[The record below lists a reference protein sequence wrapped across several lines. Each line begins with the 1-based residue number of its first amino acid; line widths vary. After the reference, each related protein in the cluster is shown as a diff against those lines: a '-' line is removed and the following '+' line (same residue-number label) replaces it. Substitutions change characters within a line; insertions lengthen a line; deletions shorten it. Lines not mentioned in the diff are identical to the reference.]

1 MEVLSSGCVSRL
13 FDSVMLERS
22 YSADYTTIY
31 HADCDFTFGARW
43 PRKYNYSNGYVSG
56 AKYYTCP
63 HCGHS
68 TNPNRE
74 RIYIT
79 SEERD
84 VIPLN
89 LWIEVVNYKDFL
101 DLKIKYY
108 GISLTFDGHKID
120 HVLCCE
126 TLRFNFKRRMAV
138 YIDHQRKKHDLTIE
152 FLRSHE
158 VLPVL
163 KFLGKSHAMRAVY
176 KRNINASFKALRI
189 AFEQR
194 IKKTYGFEAKGV
206 YIAPGASEHKG
217 YHYNMLLNMILKIA
231 APDMPPINVLRSK
244 AARWF
249 NTYGLYDTLNL
260 IPFDDD
266 VLDLTR
272 KGINFH
278 EALRRVHMAPN
289 SRSLRKAMLDDPM
302 CVLMANILNL
312 FKDENCRRRIMT
324 LDRPRTMQLGPTDPY
339 DGLVRNKLGLRD
351 LMCVTTQE
359 VRTMWLSLIERF
371 GERAV
376 VKWVL
381 FTDTD
386 DIRDS
391 LDMYRKLNTAS
402 RQDLWSNKFR
412 LKSFH
417 DHLINLFNKQEYG
430 DVHLPSIPSLKA
442 DINGMHFMVPKTAAD
457 LMQVGKKLRNCVG
470 SYRDRVM
477 QGSTAIVVV
486 TDDRMKPIACL
497 ELSKDQDAFTKLVQ
511 AKLFGNQRVSRDKNI
526 NDTIL
531 KWADQLKIEPHTIDI
546 DAQVS

>member
-1 MEVLSSGCVSRL
+1 MEVLSSACVSRL

-163 KFLGKSHAMRAVY
+163 KFLGKSHAMRAGY
-176 KRNINASFKALRI
+176 KRNINASFKALRN

-417 DHLINLFNKQEYG
+417 DRLINLFNKQEYG

>member
-1 MEVLSSGCVSRL
+1 MEVLASACITRL
-13 FDSVMLERS
+13 FDSIMLERS
-22 YSADYTTIY
+22 YSADYATIY
-31 HADCDFTFGARW
+31 HADCNFTFGASW
-43 PRKYNYSNGYVSG
+43 HRKYNYYNGYMTG

-63 HCGHS
+63 NCGHS

-84 VIPLN
+84 VVPLS

-108 GISLTFDGHKID
+108 SIALTFDGRKID
-120 HVLCCE
+120 HGMYCE
-126 TLRFNFKRRMAV
+126 TLRFDFKRRMAV
-138 YIDHQRKKHDLTIE
+138 YIDRKRKKHSLTIE

-163 KFLGKSHAMRAVY
+163 KFLGKSHAMRAGY
-176 KRNINASFKALRI
+176 KRNINASFKALRN

-206 YIAPGASEHKG
+206 YIAPGAFEHKG

-249 NTYGLYDTLNL
+249 NTYSTYDTLNL

-272 KGINFH
+272 SGINFH

-324 LDRPRTMQLGPTDPY
+324 LDRPHTMQAGPTDPY
-339 DGLVRNKLGLRD
+339 DRLVHNNLGLRD

-359 VRTMWLSLIERF
+359 VRTMWLSLIKRF

-381 FTDTD
+381 FTDTED
-386 DIRDS
+386 VRDS
-391 LDMYRKLNTAS
+391 LDMYRRLNTSS
-402 RQDLWSNKFR
+402 RHNLWSNKFR

-417 DHLINLFNKQEYG
+417 DRLINLFNKQEYG
-430 DVHLPSIPSLKA
+430 DIHLPSIPSLKA

-497 ELSKDQDAFTKLVQ
+497 ELSKEQEQFTRLVQ
-511 AKLFGNQRVSRDKNI
+511 AKLFGNQCVAKNKDI
-526 NDTIL
+526 NATVL
-531 KWADQLKIEPHTIDI
+531 EWANKLKIEPCTIDI

>member
-1 MEVLSSGCVSRL
+1 MEILASACVSRL

-31 HADCDFTFGARW
+31 HADCNFTFGAQW
-43 PRKYNYSNGYVSG
+43 SRKYSYMNGYVSG

-63 HCGHS
+63 NCGHS

-84 VIPLN
+84 TVPLS

-108 GISLTFDGHKID
+108 GISLTFDGRKID
-120 HVLCCE
+120 HGMCCE
-126 TLRFNFKRRMAV
+126 TLRFDFKRRMAV
-138 YIDHQRKKHDLTIE
+138 YIDRKRKKHALTIE
-152 FLRSHE
+152 FLRSHK

-163 KFLGKSHAMRAVY
+163 RFLGKSHAMRAGY
-176 KRNINASFKALRI
+176 KRNINASFKALRN
-189 AFEQR
+189 AFEHR

-231 APDMPPINVLRSK
+231 APDMPPINVMRSK

-249 NTYGLYDTLNL
+249 NTYSTYDTLNL

-324 LDRPRTMQLGPTDPY
+324 LDRPRTPTDPY
-339 DGLVRNKLGLRD
+339 EGLVRNKLGLRD

-359 VRTMWLSLIERF
+359 VRTMWLSLIKRF

-381 FTDTD
+381 FTDTE

-391 LDMYRKLNTAS
+391 LDMYRKLNTSS
-402 RQDLWSNKFR
+402 RQDLWSSKFR

-417 DHLINLFNKQEYG
+417 DRLINLFNKQEYG
-430 DVHLPSIPSLKA
+430 DVHLPSIPYLKA

-457 LMQVGKKLRNCVG
+457 LMQVGKRLRNCVG

-486 TDDRMKPIACL
+486 TDDCMKPIACL
-497 ELSKDQDAFTKLVQ
+497 ELSKDQEQFTRLVQ
-511 AKLFGNQRVSRDKNI
+511 AKLFGNQCVAKNRDI
-526 NDTIL
+526 NGAVL
-531 KWADQLKIEPHTIDI
+531 EWANKLKIEPCTIDVE
-546 DAQVS
+546 AQVS

>member
-1 MEVLSSGCVSRL
+1 MEVLASACVTRL

-31 HADCDFTFGARW
+31 HADCNFTFGAQW
-43 PRKYNYSNGYVSG
+43 SRKYSYMNGYVSG

-63 HCGHS
+63 NCGHS
-68 TNPNRE
+68 ANPNRE

-84 VIPLN
+84 TVPLS

-108 GISLTFDGHKID
+108 GISLTFDGRKID
-120 HVLCCE
+120 HGMCCE
-126 TLRFNFKRRMAV
+126 TLRFDFKRRMAV
-138 YIDHQRKKHDLTIE
+138 YIDRKRKKHALTIE
-152 FLRSHE
+152 FLRSHK

-163 KFLGKSHAMRAVY
+163 RFLGKSHAMRAGY
-176 KRNINASFKALRI
+176 KRNINASFKALRN
-189 AFEQR
+189 AFEHR

-231 APDMPPINVLRSK
+231 APDMPPINVMRSK

-249 NTYGLYDTLNL
+249 NTYSTYDTLNL

-324 LDRPRTMQLGPTDPY
+324 LDRPRTPTDPY
-339 DGLVRNKLGLRD
+339 EGLVRNKLWLRD

-359 VRTMWLSLIERF
+359 VRTMWLSLIKRF

-381 FTDTD
+381 FTDTE

-391 LDMYRKLNTAS
+391 LDMYRKLNTSS
-402 RQDLWSNKFR
+402 RQDLWSSKFR

-417 DHLINLFNKQEYG
+417 DRLINLFNKQEYG
-430 DVHLPSIPSLKA
+430 DVHLPSIPYLKA

-457 LMQVGKKLRNCVG
+457 LMQVGKRLRNCVG

-486 TDDRMKPIACL
+486 TDDCMKPIACL
-497 ELSKDQDAFTKLVQ
+497 ELSKDQEQFTRLVQ
-511 AKLFGNQRVSRDKNI
+511 AKLFGNQCVAKNRDI
-526 NDTIL
+526 NGAVL
-531 KWADQLKIEPHTIDI
+531 EWANKLKIEPRTIDVE
-546 DAQVS
+546 AQVS